1 MNVLVWTRRHP
12 SLVMLPVVDVTVG
25 VPQAS
30 VAVAAPSAASI
41 AADVGLHARAPLAG
55 VPVAVITGAVTS
67 SVQVAVLVVAD
78 VLPQA
83 SVATNVLVCMRRHPS
98 LNILPVDDVTV
109 GVPHASVAVAPPSAA
124 SIAAE
129 LGLHPS

>member
-1 MNVLVWTRRHP
+1 M
-12 SLVMLPVVDVTVG
+12 
-25 VPQAS
+25 
-30 VAVAAPSAASI
+30 
-41 AADVGLHARAPLAG
+41 
-55 VPVAVITGAVTS
+55 ITGAVTS
-67 SVQVAVLVVAD
+67 TVHVAVLVATD

-98 LNILPVDDVTV
+98 LIILPVDDVTV
-109 GVPHASVAVAPPSAA
+109 GVPHASVAVAAPSAA